1 MTGYENTAA
10 AKVEVGQGATIDAL
24 GNVDIS
30 ANATISD
37 LPAIAHFIDMSGY
50 AKAAVQLDGAIT
62 GNNVKVD
69 AKAQAVYTNNN
80 HGNLMDLINN
90 LSGPLGV
97 TVKSNLTGTIW
108 NILDKAG
115 KINGKVDI
123 LNKIVNLQKGS
134 VAYQFGQAFCYFRHD
149 FFTLVI
155 HCILFLSAKLC
166 CLL

>member
-1 MTGYENTAA
+1 M
-10 AKVEVGQGATIDAL
+10 L
-24 GNVDIS
+24 FRS
-30 ANATISD
+30 
-37 LPAIAHFIDMSGY
+37 AHFIDMSGY

-123 LNKIVNLQKGS
+123 LNKIVNQVYMPFNLSEADATINIGS
-134 VAYQFGQAFCYFRHD
+134 VANIKAEKIVQNTICYG
-149 FFTLVI
+149 VKPPGKPEI
-155 HCILFLSAKLC
+155 ASEGEK
-166 CLL
+166 